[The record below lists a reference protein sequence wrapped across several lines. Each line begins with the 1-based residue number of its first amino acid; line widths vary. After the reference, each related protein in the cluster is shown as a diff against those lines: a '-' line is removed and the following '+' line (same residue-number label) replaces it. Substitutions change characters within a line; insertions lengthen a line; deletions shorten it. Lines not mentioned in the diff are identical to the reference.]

1 MTDCD
6 PLEGEC
12 LVWKSTGKHLA
23 SHFHRRSD
31 RKAMCHFA
39 ANETSWTAPATVH
52 LVQMP
57 FRCEN
62 VDVLIMGA
70 VRQPPSTDKRHDF
83 AACSGQGIP
92 CKPHSGVF
100 EEPDNDGQS
109 VSGKTLGWDFSS
121 TEYKRRCLRQQW
133 LEQLFLRANRA
144 TLRTA
149 SPSWFMLGQLDQIGV
164 A

>member
-1 MTDCD
+1 
-6 PLEGEC
+6 
-12 LVWKSTGKHLA
+12 
-23 SHFHRRSD
+23 
-31 RKAMCHFA
+31 MCHFA

-62 VDVLIMGA
+62 VDVLIMGP

-144 TLRTA
+144 TLPTA